1 MYHTLYPPLCAFT
14 LQLPC
19 IFLISMYQPI
29 LPCFRKRLT
38 IHQFNVQTATAENE
52 EQDTLNNIIS
62 IQFQNCDFFL

>member
-1 MYHTLYPPLCAFT
+1 
-14 LQLPC
+14 
-19 IFLISMYQPI
+19 MYQPI

-38 IHQFNVQTATAENE
+38 IDQLNVQTTTAENE